1 MLVIRSVFL
10 WLSAWIQ
17 IPATLFISPRDLSD
31 LPDLV
36 ICEMGLWGLD
46 WIQYKRSLC
55 YFLEYI
61 CVYITVYILTVCVCM
76 CMHAALMCVLFLCT
90 WMQCHPEV
98 RRVHLIPWSWRYRRF
113 WDASQR
119 WEPTSG
125 PLEEWYRSLTA
136 VTAPQ
141 LRCFF
146 SISMKSKNSPGTTAQ
161 SFSWPTQTHVSRPA
175 LFSCLEVAL
184 PRPEA
189 EAENWVGNHTK
200 SCSGRARKE
209 QIRNSWQNEHVAGI
223 LPLLPFAELTN

>member
-1 MLVIRSVFL
+1 MLL
-10 WLSAWIQ
+10 L
-17 IPATLFISPRDLSD
+17 
-31 LPDLV
+31 
-36 ICEMGLWGLD
+36 GLYL
-46 WIQYKRSLC
+46 YLYYC
-55 YFLEYI
+55 
-61 CVYITVYILTVCVCM
+61 VYILTVCVCM
-76 CMHAALMCVLFLCT
+76 CMHAALMRVLFLCT

-98 RRVHLIPWSWRYRRF
+98 RRAHLIPWSWRYRRF

-125 PLEEWYRSLTA
+125 PLEERYRSLTA

-146 SISMKSKNSPGTTAQ
+146 SVSMKGKNSPGTTAQ

-189 EAENWVGNHTK
+189 KAENWVGTTPRAAAAEPGK
-200 SCSGRARKE
+200 SRSEIHGKMSMSQASSPCFPS
-209 QIRNSWQNEHVAGI
+209 QSWLIKIQHLSSSVLFHFHSFDSQEKSVSMFLNMFQ
-223 LPLLPFAELTN
+223 LLFLCENKKTN